1 MLQNALRRNLT
12 GNYSNERGM
21 KMSEQKYNRWL
32 ILVAAVI
39 TNVCIGTLYAWS
51 VFALPLGK
59 TFGWAATSIALA
71 FTINHA
77 LSPVAMIGG
86 GYIQDRLGSK
96 ANVIIGGCMFSVGL
110 FITGF
115 VSSVEML
122 YITYSVLA
130 GIGGGVTYAGTLG
143 NTVKFFP
150 DKRGLA
156 AGLVAAGYGSGATI
170 VAPIASSMITS
181 LGVLTTFKILG
192 AVFFVVI
199 MLCSLVIKRAPAGF
213 KPEGWNPPV
222 EANVPKPAAVD
233 VVWSQML
240 RDSTWWVVL
249 VMLTCGAMSGL
260 MITAFA
266 SPIGQQM
273 FKLTPMDAAFFVSL
287 VAVSNSLG
295 RIVFGA
301 VSDKIGRSSTIMIM
315 YVFSALGMLNLALT
329 GSVPGFA
336 ASGIVVGAVFGGF
349 MSTMPSIISERYGL
363 KNFGVNY
370 GITFVGFSLAA
381 IFGPMTAATVR
392 QTTGNYE
399 QAFWIALGLNI
410 VGLVFALIFRSLD
423 KRSKVVSQVTI
434 SK

>member
-1 MLQNALRRNLT
+1 MQ
-12 GNYSNERGM
+12 
-21 KMSEQKYNRWL
+21 EQKYNRWL

-39 TNVCIGTLYAWS
+39 TNICIGTLYAWS

-59 TFGWAATSIALA
+59 TFGWAATAIALA

-96 ANVIIGGCMFSVGL
+96 ANVVIGGIMFSVGL

-115 VSSVEML
+115 VTSVEML
-122 YITYSVLA
+122 YFTYSVLA
-130 GIGGGVTYAGTLG
+130 GIGGGVVYAGTLG

-156 AGLVAAGYGSGATI
+156 SGLVAAGYGSGATI
-170 VAPIASSMITS
+170 VAPIASSMIVS
-181 LGVLTTFKILG
+181 MGVLNTFKVLG

-199 MLCSLVIKRAPAGF
+199 MVCSLVIKKAPAGY
-213 KPEGWNPPV
+213 KPAGWNPPV
-222 EANVPKPAAVD
+222 AVDSSKPAIVD
-233 VVWSQML
+233 LVWTQML
-240 RDSTWWVVL
+240 KDATWWIVL

-273 FKLTPMDAAFFVSL
+273 FKLSPMDAALFVSL
-287 VAVSNSLG
+287 VAISNALG
-295 RIVFGA
+295 RVAFGA
-301 VSDKIGRSSTIMIM
+301 ISDKIGRSNTIMVM
-315 YVFSALGMLNLALT
+315 YVISALAMLNLAMT
-329 GSVPGFA
+329 GSVIGFA
-336 ASGIVVGAVFGGF
+336 VSGIGVGAVFGGF

-370 GITFVGFSLAA
+370 GITFIGFSLAA

-392 QTTGNYE
+392 QATGNYE
-399 QAFWIALGLNI
+399 QAFWIALGLN
-410 VGLVFALIFRSLD
+410 VLGLIFAFIFRARDQRRRVTVTVNAGD
-423 KRSKVVSQVTI
+423 KTV
-434 SK
+434 

>member
-1 MLQNALRRNLT
+1 
-12 GNYSNERGM
+12 
-21 KMSEQKYNRWL
+21 MSEQKYNRWL
-32 ILVAAVI
+32 ILIAAVI
-39 TNVCIGTLYAWS
+39 INICIGTLYAWS

-59 TFGWAATSIALA
+59 MFGWAATSIALA

-86 GYIQDRLGSK
+86 GYIQDRLGPK
-96 ANVIIGGCMFSVGL
+96 ANVMIGGVMFGVGL

-115 VSSVEML
+115 VSSIEML
-122 YITYSVLA
+122 YFTYSVLA
-130 GIGGGVTYAGTLG
+130 GIGGGCVYSGTLG

-156 AGLVAAGYGSGATI
+156 SGLVAAGYGSGATI
-170 VAPIASSMITS
+170 VAPAASSLIAS

-199 MLCSLVIKRAPAGF
+199 MLCSLLIKNAPAGF
-213 KPEGWNPPV
+213 KPAGWNPPAAV
-222 EANVPKPAAVD
+222 NTPKPAARD
-233 VVWSQML
+233 MVWTQML
-240 RDSTWWVVL
+240 RDVTWWVVL
-249 VMLTCGAMSGL
+249 IMLTCGALSGL

-273 FKLTPMDAAFFVSL
+273 FNLSPMDAALFVSL

-301 VSDKIGRSSTIMIM
+301 VSDKVGRSNTIMMM
-315 YVFSALGMLNLALT
+315 YVISALGMLNLT
-329 GSVPGFA
+329 VTTSVVGFA
-336 ASGIVVGAVFGGF
+336 ISAIGVGAVFGGF

-370 GITFVGFSLAA
+370 GITFIGFSLAA

-392 QTTGNYE
+392 QSTGTYE

-423 KRSKVVSQVTI
+423 KRSNV
-434 SK
+434 

>member
-1 MLQNALRRNLT
+1 
-12 GNYSNERGM
+12 
-21 KMSEQKYNRWL
+21 MSEQKYNRWL
-32 ILVAAVI
+32 ILVAAIV
-39 TNVCIGTLYAWS
+39 TNICIGTLYAWS
-51 VFALPLGK
+51 VFSLPLGK
-59 TFGWAATSIALA
+59 VFGWPATAIALA

-96 ANVIIGGCMFSVGL
+96 TNVIIGGIMFSVGL

-122 YITYSVLA
+122 YFTYSVLA
-130 GIGGGVTYAGTLG
+130 GIGGGVVYAGTLG

-156 AGLVAAGYGSGATI
+156 SGLVAAGYGSGATI
-170 VAPIASSMITS
+170 VAPIASSMIIS
-181 LGVLTTFKILG
+181 VGVLTTFKILG
-192 AVFFVVI
+192 VVFFAVI
-199 MLCSLVIKRAPAGF
+199 FLCSLVIKKAPPGFTPAGWT
-213 KPEGWNPPV
+213 P
-222 EANVPKPAAVD
+222 PAAVNAPLPAAAD
-233 VVWSQML
+233 LAWTRML
-240 RDSTWWVVL
+240 RDKVWWVVL

-287 VAVSNSLG
+287 VAISNALG
-295 RIVFGA
+295 RVAFGYI
-301 VSDKIGRSSTIMIM
+301 SDKIGRSSTIMVM
-315 YVFSALGMLNLALT
+315 YIISALAMLNLAVT
-329 GSVPGFA
+329 GSVTGFVI
-336 ASGIVVGAVFGGF
+336 SGIGVGAVFGGF

-370 GITFVGFSLAA
+370 GITFIGFSLAA

-392 QTTGNYE
+392 VATGNYE
-399 QAFWIALGLNI
+399 QAFWIALGLN
-410 VGLVFALIFRSLD
+410 VLGLLFAMLFRALD
-423 KRSKVVSQVTI
+423 KQSSRSGVAKAGSM
-434 SK
+434 

>member
-1 MLQNALRRNLT
+1 LSQQT
-12 GNYSNERGM
+12 
-21 KMSEQKYNRWL
+21 YNRWL
-32 ILVAAVI
+32 ILVAAVVI
-39 TNVCIGTLYAWS
+39 NICIGTLYAWS

-77 LSPVAMIGG
+77 LSPVSMIGG

-96 ANVIIGGCMFSVGL
+96 SNIIIGGIMFGVGL

-122 YITYSVLA
+122 YVTYSVLA
-130 GIGGGVTYAGTLG
+130 GIGGGVIYAGTLG

-156 AGLVAAGYGSGATI
+156 SGLVAAGYGSGATI
-170 VAPIASSMITS
+170 VAPIASSLITS
-181 LGVLTTFKILG
+181 FGVLTTFKIFG
-192 AVFFVVI
+192 AVFFVII
-199 MLCSLVIKRAPAGF
+199 MLCSMVIKNAPAGF

-222 EANVPKPAAVD
+222 DVKISKPAARD
-233 VVWSQML
+233 MVWSQML
-240 RDSTWWVVL
+240 RDGVWWVIL

-273 FKLTPMDAAFFVSL
+273 FKLSPMDAALFVSL
-287 VAVSNSLG
+287 VAVSNALG
-295 RIVFGA
+295 RIIFGA
-301 VSDKIGRSSTIMIM
+301 VSDKIGRANTIMVM
-315 YVFSALGMLNLALT
+315 YTLSALGMLNLALT
-329 GSVPGFA
+329 DSVAGFA
-336 ASGIVVGAVFGGF
+336 ASAIAVGAVFGGF

-370 GITFVGFSLAA
+370 GITFIGFSLAA

-392 QTTGNYE
+392 QSTGNYE
-399 QAFWIALGLNI
+399 QAFWVALGLN
-410 VGLVFALIFRSLD
+410 VAGLVFAFIFRTLE
-423 KRSKVVSQVTI
+423 KRSEEENLETALD
-434 SK
+434 

>member
-1 MLQNALRRNLT
+1 
-12 GNYSNERGM
+12 
-21 KMSEQKYNRWL
+21 MSEQKCNRWL
-32 ILVAAVI
+32 ILGAAVVI
-39 TNVCIGTLYAWS
+39 NICIGTLYAWS

-96 ANVIIGGCMFSVGL
+96 ANVIIGGIMFGVGL

-130 GIGGGVTYAGTLG
+130 GIGGGCVYSGTLG

-156 AGLVAAGYGSGATI
+156 SGLVAAGYGSGATI
-170 VAPIASSMITS
+170 VAPVASSMIAS
-181 LGVLTTFKILG
+181 FGVLTTFKILG

-199 MLCSLVIKRAPAGF
+199 MLCSLLIKNAPAGF

-222 EANVPKPAAVD
+222 AAKTTKPAARD
-233 VVWSQML
+233 MAWTQML

-249 VMLTCGAMSGL
+249 VMLTCGALSGL

-273 FKLTPMDAAFFVSL
+273 FKLNPMDAALFVSL

-295 RIVFGA
+295 RIIFGA
-301 VSDKIGRSSTIMIM
+301 VSDKIGRSNTIMIM
-315 YVFSALGMLNLALT
+315 YVISAMGMLNLT
-329 GSVPGFA
+329 FTSSVAGFA
-336 ASGIVVGAVFGGF
+336 VSAIGVGAVFGGF

-370 GITFVGFSLAA
+370 GITFIGFSLAA

-392 QTTGNYE
+392 QSTGTYE

-410 VGLVFALIFRSLD
+410 VGLVFAFIFRTLD
-423 KRSKVVSQVTI
+423 KQSKVVNQVTI

>member
-1 MLQNALRRNLT
+1 
-12 GNYSNERGM
+12 
-21 KMSEQKYNRWL
+21 MSQQTYNRWL
-32 ILVAAVI
+32 ILVAAVVI
-39 TNVCIGTLYAWS
+39 NICIGTLYAWS

-77 LSPVAMIGG
+77 LSPVSMIGG

-96 ANVIIGGCMFSVGL
+96 SNIIIGGIMFGVGL

-122 YITYSVLA
+122 YVTYSVLA
-130 GIGGGVTYAGTLG
+130 GIGGGVIYAGTLG

-156 AGLVAAGYGSGATI
+156 SGLVAAGYGSGATI
-170 VAPIASSMITS
+170 VAPIASSLITS
-181 LGVLTTFKILG
+181 FGVLTTFKIFG
-192 AVFFVVI
+192 AVFFVII
-199 MLCSLVIKRAPAGF
+199 MLCSMVIKNAPAGF

-222 EANVPKPAAVD
+222 DVKISKPAARD
-233 VVWSQML
+233 MVWSQML
-240 RDSTWWVVL
+240 RDGVWWVIL

-273 FKLTPMDAAFFVSL
+273 FKLSPMDAALFVSL
-287 VAVSNSLG
+287 VAVSNALG
-295 RIVFGA
+295 RIIFGA
-301 VSDKIGRSSTIMIM
+301 VSDKIGRANTIMVM
-315 YVFSALGMLNLALT
+315 YTLSALGMLNLALT
-329 GSVPGFA
+329 DSVAGFA
-336 ASGIVVGAVFGGF
+336 ASAIAVGAVFGGF

-370 GITFVGFSLAA
+370 GITFIGFSLAA

-392 QTTGNYE
+392 QSTGNYE
-399 QAFWIALGLNI
+399 QAFWVALGLN
-410 VGLVFALIFRSLD
+410 VAGLVFAFIFRTLE
-423 KRSKVVSQVTI
+423 KRSEEENLETALD
-434 SK
+434 

>member
-1 MLQNALRRNLT
+1 MQ
-12 GNYSNERGM
+12 
-21 KMSEQKYNRWL
+21 EQKYNRWL

-39 TNVCIGTLYAWS
+39 TNICIGTLYAWS

-59 TFGWAATSIALA
+59 TFGWAATAIALA

-96 ANVIIGGCMFSVGL
+96 ANVVIGGIMFSVGL

-115 VSSVEML
+115 VTSVEML
-122 YITYSVLA
+122 YFTYSVLA
-130 GIGGGVTYAGTLG
+130 GIGGGVVYAGTLG

-156 AGLVAAGYGSGATI
+156 SGLVAAGYGSGATI
-170 VAPIASSMITS
+170 VAPIASSMIAS
-181 LGVLTTFKILG
+181 MGVLTTFKVLG

-199 MLCSLVIKRAPAGF
+199 MGCSLLIKKAPAGY
-213 KPEGWNPPV
+213 KPAGWNPPV
-222 EANVPKPAAVD
+222 AVDSAKPAIVD
-233 VVWSQML
+233 LVWTQML
-240 RDSTWWVVL
+240 KDATWWVVL

-273 FKLTPMDAAFFVSL
+273 FKLSPMDAALFVSL
-287 VAVSNSLG
+287 VAISNALG
-295 RIVFGA
+295 RVAFGA
-301 VSDKIGRSSTIMIM
+301 VSDKIGRSNTIMVM
-315 YVFSALGMLNLALT
+315 YVISALAMLNLVMT
-329 GSVPGFA
+329 GSVTGFA
-336 ASGIVVGAVFGGF
+336 VSGIGVGAVFGGF

-370 GITFVGFSLAA
+370 GITFIGFSLAA

-392 QTTGNYE
+392 QSTGNYE
-399 QAFWIALGLNI
+399 QAFWIALGLN
-410 VGLVFALIFRSLD
+410 VLGLIFAFIFRARDQRRQVSITVNAGD
-423 KRSKVVSQVTI
+423 KSV
-434 SK
+434 

>member
-1 MLQNALRRNLT
+1 
-12 GNYSNERGM
+12 
-21 KMSEQKYNRWL
+21 MSQQTYNRWL
-32 ILVAAVI
+32 ILVAAVVI
-39 TNVCIGTLYAWS
+39 NICIGTLYAWS

-77 LSPVAMIGG
+77 LSPVSMIGG

-96 ANVIIGGCMFSVGL
+96 SNIIIGGIMFGVGL

-122 YITYSVLA
+122 YVTYSVLA
-130 GIGGGVTYAGTLG
+130 GIGGGIVYAGTLG

-156 AGLVAAGYGSGATI
+156 SGLVAAGYGSGATI
-170 VAPIASSMITS
+170 VAPIASSLITS
-181 LGVLTTFKILG
+181 FGVLTTFKIFG
-192 AVFFVVI
+192 AIFFVII
-199 MLCSLVIKRAPAGF
+199 MLCSMVIKNAPAGF

-222 EANVPKPAAVD
+222 DVKTPKPAARD
-233 VVWSQML
+233 MVWSQML
-240 RDSTWWVVL
+240 RDGVWWVIL

-273 FKLTPMDAAFFVSL
+273 FKLSPMDAALFVSL
-287 VAVSNSLG
+287 VAVSNALG
-295 RIVFGA
+295 RIIFGA
-301 VSDKIGRSSTIMIM
+301 VSDKIGRANTIMVM
-315 YVFSALGMLNLALT
+315 YTLSALGMLNLALT
-329 GSVPGFA
+329 DSVAGFA
-336 ASGIVVGAVFGGF
+336 ASAIAVGAVFGGF

-370 GITFVGFSLAA
+370 GITFIGFSLAA

-392 QTTGNYE
+392 QSTGNYE
-399 QAFWIALGLNI
+399 QAFWVALGLN
-410 VGLVFALIFRSLD
+410 VAGLVFAFIFRTLE
-423 KRSKVVSQVTI
+423 KRSEEENLETALD
-434 SK
+434 

>member
-1 MLQNALRRNLT
+1 
-12 GNYSNERGM
+12 
-21 KMSEQKYNRWL
+21 MSEQKYNRWL

-86 GYIQDRLGSK
+86 GYIQDRLGSR
-96 ANVIIGGCMFSVGL
+96 ANILIGGLMFTVGL

-130 GIGGGVTYAGTLG
+130 GIGGGVVYAGTLG

-156 AGLVAAGYGSGATI
+156 SGLVAAGYGSGATI
-170 VAPIASSMITS
+170 VAPIASTLIISY
-181 LGVLTTFKILG
+181 GVLTTFKILG
-192 AVFFVVI
+192 AVFFVI
-199 MLCSLVIKRAPAGF
+199 MGLCLLVIKRAPAGY
-213 KPEGWNPPV
+213 KPAGWNPPATV
-222 EANVPKPAAVD
+222 NAAKPASVD
-233 VVWSQML
+233 IIWSQML
-240 RDSTWWVVL
+240 RDKTWWIVL

-273 FKLTPMDAAFFVSL
+273 FKLSPMDAALFVSL

-295 RIVFGA
+295 RIIFGA
-301 VSDKIGRSSTIMIM
+301 VSDKIGRSKTIMIM
-315 YVFSALGMLNLALT
+315 YTFSALGMLNLALT
-329 GSVPGFA
+329 SSVAGFGV
-336 ASGIVVGAVFGGF
+336 SGIIVGAVFGGF
-349 MSTMPSIISERYGL
+349 MSTMPSIISERYGV

-370 GITFVGFSLAA
+370 GITFIGFSLAA

-392 QTTGNYE
+392 QSTGNYE

-410 VGLVFALIFRSLD
+410 VGFIFALIFRSLD
-423 KRSKVVSQVTI
+423 NQSKLTRQVTL
-434 SK
+434 SE

>member
-1 MLQNALRRNLT
+1 
-12 GNYSNERGM
+12 
-21 KMSEQKYNRWL
+21 MSEQKYNRWL
-32 ILVAAVI
+32 ILVAAVLI
-39 TNVCIGTLYAWS
+39 NICIGTLYAWS

-86 GYIQDRLGSK
+86 GYIQDRLGAK
-96 ANVIIGGCMFSVGL
+96 ANIIIGGTMFGVGL
-110 FITGF
+110 FLTGF

-130 GIGGGVTYAGTLG
+130 GIGGGCVYSGTLG

-156 AGLVAAGYGSGATI
+156 AGIVAAGYGSGATI
-170 VAPIASSMITS
+170 VAPIASKLIVSY
-181 LGVLTTFKILG
+181 GVLTTFQILG
-192 AVFFVVI
+192 GVFLVVI
-199 MLCSLVIKRAPAGF
+199 MLCSLIIKRAPADF

-222 EANVPKPAAVD
+222 AVNAPKPVACD
-233 VVWSQML
+233 VVWTQML
-240 RDSTWWVVL
+240 RDTTWWVVL
-249 VMLTCGAMSGL
+249 VMLTCGALSGL

-273 FKLTPMDAAFFVSL
+273 FKLSPMDAALFVSL

-295 RIVFGA
+295 RIIFGA
-301 VSDKIGRSSTIMIM
+301 ISDKIGRSNTIMIM
-315 YVFSALGMLNLALT
+315 YVISALGMLNLT
-329 GSVPGFA
+329 FTTSVAGFA
-336 ASGIVVGAVFGGF
+336 VSGVCVGAVFGGF

-392 QTTGNYE
+392 QSTGNFE
-399 QAFWIALGLNI
+399 QAFWIALGINI
-410 VGLVFALIFRSLD
+410 VGLVFAFVFRTLD
-423 KRSKVVSQVTI
+423 KRSKMTVKANITQ
-434 SK
+434 

>member
-1 MLQNALRRNLT
+1 
-12 GNYSNERGM
+12 
-21 KMSEQKYNRWL
+21 MSEQKYNRWL

-39 TNVCIGTLYAWS
+39 INICIGTLYAWS

-86 GYIQDRLGSK
+86 GYIQDRLGPK
-96 ANVIIGGCMFSVGL
+96 ANVIIGGIMFGVGL

-130 GIGGGVTYAGTLG
+130 GIGGGCVYSGTLG

-156 AGLVAAGYGSGATI
+156 SGLVAAGYGSGATI
-170 VAPIASSMITS
+170 VAPIASSLIAS

-199 MLCSLVIKRAPAGF
+199 MLCSLLIKNAPEGF

-222 EANVPKPAAVD
+222 AVNTPKPAACD
-233 VVWSQML
+233 MVWTQML
-240 RDSTWWVVL
+240 RDVTWWVVL
-249 VMLTCGAMSGL
+249 VMLTCGALSGL

-273 FKLTPMDAAFFVSL
+273 FKLSPMDAALFVSL

-295 RIVFGA
+295 RIIFGA
-301 VSDKIGRSSTIMIM
+301 VSDKIGRSNTIMIM
-315 YVFSALGMLNLALT
+315 YIISALGMLNLAVT
-329 GSVPGFA
+329 TAVAGFA
-336 ASGIVVGAVFGGF
+336 ISAIGVGAVFGGF

-370 GITFVGFSLAA
+370 GITFIGFSLAA

-392 QTTGNYE
+392 QSTGTYE

-410 VGLVFALIFRSLD
+410 VGLVFAFVFRTLD
-423 KRSKVVSQVTI
+423 KRSKVLSKVTVSQ
-434 SK
+434 

>member
-1 MLQNALRRNLT
+1 
-12 GNYSNERGM
+12 
-21 KMSEQKYNRWL
+21 MSQQTYNRWL
-32 ILVAAVI
+32 ILVAAVVI
-39 TNVCIGTLYAWS
+39 NICIGTLYAWS

-77 LSPVAMIGG
+77 LSPVSMIGG

-96 ANVIIGGCMFSVGL
+96 SNIIIGGIMFGVGL
-110 FITGF
+110 FVTGF

-122 YITYSVLA
+122 YVTYSVLA
-130 GIGGGVTYAGTLG
+130 GIGGGVIYAGTLG

-156 AGLVAAGYGSGATI
+156 SGLVAAGYGSGATI
-170 VAPIASSMITS
+170 VAPIASSLITS
-181 LGVLTTFKILG
+181 FGVLTTFKIFG
-192 AVFFVVI
+192 AVFFVII
-199 MLCSLVIKRAPAGF
+199 MLCSMVIKNAPAGF

-222 EANVPKPAAVD
+222 DVKISKPAARD
-233 VVWSQML
+233 MVWSQML
-240 RDSTWWVVL
+240 RDGVWWVIL

-273 FKLTPMDAAFFVSL
+273 FKLSPMDAALFVSL
-287 VAVSNSLG
+287 VAVSNALG
-295 RIVFGA
+295 RIIFGA
-301 VSDKIGRSSTIMIM
+301 VSDKIGRANTIMVM
-315 YVFSALGMLNLALT
+315 YTLSALGMLNLALT
-329 GSVPGFA
+329 DSVAGFA
-336 ASGIVVGAVFGGF
+336 ASAIAVGAVFGGF

-370 GITFVGFSLAA
+370 GITFIGFSLAA

-392 QTTGNYE
+392 QSTGNYE
-399 QAFWIALGLNI
+399 QAFWVALGLN
-410 VGLVFALIFRSLD
+410 VAGLVFAFIFRTLE
-423 KRSKVVSQVTI
+423 KRSEEENLETALD
-434 SK
+434 